1 MANVKLMNFSASE
14 VSFIN
19 NIQKTNTFEIT
30 SRCSY
35 QLGFSAGQK
44 LCRGEMVMEMSSK
57 NDPKEFCVRVKVIG
71 NFVSEDETA
80 PQDDVHK
87 TSYKLLF
94 PHAKAVIT
102 ALTVAA
108 NVPPLFFPDINV
120 DNQSVYVVENPK
132 K

>member
-1 MANVKLMNFSASE
+1 MANVKLMNFSAAE
-14 VSFIN
+14 ISFIN

-30 SRCSY
+30 NRCSY
-35 QLGFSAGQK
+35 QLGFAPNK
-44 LCRGEMVMEMSSK
+44 KICRGEMTMEMFSK
-57 NDPKEFCVRVKVIG
+57 NDPDTFRAKVKVIG
-71 NFVSEDETA
+71 NFVSEDENA
-80 PQDDVHK
+80 PQDEVHK

-94 PHAKAVIT
+94 PHAKAMIT

-108 NVPPLFFPDINV
+108 NGPPLFFPDINV

>member
-14 VSFIN
+14 ISFVN

-30 SRCSY
+30 NRCSY
-35 QLGFSAGQK
+35 QLGFSTNK
-44 LCRGEMVMEMSSK
+44 KICRGEMVMEMSSK
-57 NDPKEFCVRVKVIG
+57 NAPNEFCARVKLIG
-71 NFVSEDETA
+71 NFVSEDDNA
-80 PQDDVHK
+80 PQDEVHK